1 MPEPKTDYQD
11 RLRNLS
17 VLAFD
22 VVESLL
28 TDTETPIEI
37 RLNTAF
43 RIVEMCAVDTRK
55 EVGQAVIKN
64 IEENALGIAKNAQSL
79 TNIEE
84 FLSKNNMLPQNGE

>member
-1 MPEPKTDYQD
+1 MAESPKKTDYQE

-43 RIVEMCAVDTRK
+43 RIVEMCAVDNRK
-55 EVGQAVIKN
+55 EVGQAVIKS
-64 IEENALGIAKNAQSL
+64 IEHNALGITQNAQNL
-79 TNIEE
+79 AHIEE
-84 FLSKNNMLPQNGE
+84 LLKQKFS